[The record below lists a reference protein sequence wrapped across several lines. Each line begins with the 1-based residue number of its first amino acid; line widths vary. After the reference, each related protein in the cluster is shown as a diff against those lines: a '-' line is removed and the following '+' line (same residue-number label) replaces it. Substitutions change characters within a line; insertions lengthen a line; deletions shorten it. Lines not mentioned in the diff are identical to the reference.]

1 MKSTIVL
8 TKDIMLVA
16 LLSFALSLAISA
28 RSFAQ
33 EKAGQGKD
41 EQTITLKIVKD
52 DNGKVTVIDTTITTK
67 GKGKSLQYE
76 YAMQDYEKEM
86 AGLEDQ
92 MRDLEEDMKQFEV
105 ELRVGDEME
114 DIDSIVWVGDSIKK
128 HIVIRG
134 TGHPRVM
141 KSPHGELFID
151 DGNHIQR
158 FNWNEDC
165 EDVFMPRPP
174 LSPQLESLLQSIPMG
189 KIIGFQIK
197 DRKDG
202 KRIIIDIDDEAPIM
216 IMAPY
221 RHHSAGHGQ
230 MPKTVIIEREMEDM
244 QVPPPPPPP
253 PPPPADQ
260 KEPAPK
266 PEKG

>member
-1 MKSTIVL
+1 MIL
-8 TKDIMLVA
+8 TV
-16 LLSFALSLAISA
+16 FALALTLVFPAG
-28 RSFAQ
+28 SFAQ
-33 EKAGQGKD
+33 DKTGQGKD
-41 EQTITLKIVKD
+41 EETITLKIVKD

-67 GKGKSLQYE
+67 GKGKSMQYE
-76 YAMQDYEKEM
+76 YVIKDYEKEM

-105 ELRVGDEME
+105 QVMVGDEMD

-134 TGHPRVM
+134 MGHPRVM
-141 KSPHGELFID
+141 KAPHGEMFFGD
-151 DGNHIQR
+151 EDCIQK
-158 FNWNEDC
+158 FNWNGDC

-174 LSPQLESLLQSIPMG
+174 VSPQLESLLQSIPMG

-202 KRIIIDIDDEAPIM
+202 KRIIIDIDDEAPILF
-216 IMAPY
+216 MAPY
-221 RHHSAGHGQ
+221 RHSGRNMGA
-230 MPKTVIIEREMEDM
+230 KKIIIERDMEDM

-253 PPPPADQ
+253 PPPDKQ
-260 KEPAPK
+260 
-266 PEKG
+266 